1 MIIPRGAS
9 LFPSRIQE
17 LVLEIPGLSP
27 HFQCVLS
34 RNGNLDAPTV
44 RIERDEQATIDMARN
59 AGRRVG
65 DLVKRSIGVRIGV
78 QVTEPGIIER
88 SIGQMKR
95 IVDQRP
101 AR

>member
-1 MIIPRGAS
+1 MIIPRGVN

-17 LVLEIPGLSP
+17 LVLGIPGLSP

-65 DLVKRSIGVRIGV
+65 GPHADHCSGVVARS
-78 QVTEPGIIER
+78 
-88 SIGQMKR
+88 
-95 IVDQRP
+95 P
-101 AR
+101 ARHGGLLIGLLTSRINGNDV